1 MDKLLIHANNEYK
14 FNEHIRVGVDLFY
27 HNYSKMEIVMI
38 LFRFSNFC
46 SKTDPISAAWD
57 KDREF
62 LARFI
67 LRMVLIRLFLLIEI
81 NIKRVH
87 HIVFAEFILA
97 D

>member
-62 LARFI
+62 FGEVYFTYGTNPAFSAYRNQYKESSSHSFC
-67 LRMVLIRLFLLIEI
+67 
-81 NIKRVH
+81 
-87 HIVFAEFILA
+87 
-97 D
+97 